1 VKGRLGTVVKLL
13 LVVGL
18 MALVFSSVHWD
29 DRLVTRNP
37 ADNRTVHE
45 EHGKILGPWD
55 RETVEFLSADT
66 GQPRQVVVGAQGD
79 GKSLEA
85 VPGLVTYWRNLD
97 VLLFVLGAL
106 CYLATVV
113 IAGTRWWWLLR
124 VNGMPVSLGQ
134 ALRFTWIGIFFNSVV
149 PGQTG
154 GDLIKAL
161 YLMKH
166 CPGQRVPALVSV
178 IVDRVLG
185 LASLAILGAV
195 TVLFAL
201 DRYGE
206 FALAIWGVMFG
217 VALLG
222 AIAFSRRL
230 RQLVKL
236 KFLLEKLPH
245 RAASLLKLVD
255 QAVFFYRG
263 HRQVIVWS
271 LLAGIV
277 NHVASVSSVWLI
289 GAALKVGLPAYDYF
303 VLVPV
308 ISIVSAIP
316 LGPNGWGVGEWM
328 YQRLFAKYG
337 MVYLAGVA
345 NAAQVMGT
353 RGVALSLLYRLHLTL
368 WSLVGGVFV
377 LLEKDRV
384 TRADVQHEVELEER
398 EGDQDQKDDDK
409 GGKGTARTGG
419 DGGAKDAPAE
429 PADDD
434 VDQPMRRS

>member
-1 VKGRLGTVVKLL
+1 MKGRLGTVLKLL

-18 MALVFSSVHWD
+18 MALVFSSVPWD
-29 DRLVTRNP
+29 DRLVHRN
-37 ADNRTVHE
+37 AAGTATERE
-45 EHGKILGPWD
+45 EHGKIIGAWD
-55 RETVEFLSADT
+55 RESVEFQVGNAA
-66 GQPRQVVVGAQGD
+66 QPQQVKVGRQDD
-79 GKSLEA
+79 GTSVEA

-97 VLLFVLGAL
+97 GLLFLLGAL

-134 ALRFTWIGIFFNSVV
+134 ALRLTWIGIFFNVIV

-195 TVLFAL
+195 AVLFAL
-201 DRYGE
+201 DRYGQ
-206 FALAIWGVMFG
+206 FALVIWSVMLG

-222 AIAFSRRL
+222 TIAFSRRL
-230 RQLVKL
+230 RQLVRL

-255 QAVFFYRG
+255 QAVFFYRD
-263 HRQVIVWS
+263 HSKVIVWS
-271 LLAGIV
+271 LLAGMV

-289 GAALKVGLPAYDYF
+289 GDALKVGLPAYDYF

-308 ISIVSAIP
+308 ISIVSAVP
-316 LGPNGWGVGEWM
+316 LGPNGWGLGEWM
-328 YQRLFAKYG
+328 YQSLFAKYG
-337 MVYLAGVA
+337 AVHLAGVA

-353 RGVALSLLYRLHLTL
+353 RGVALSVLYRLHLTL
-368 WSLVGGVFV
+368 WSLLGGVFV

-384 TRADVQHEVELEER
+384 TRADVQHEVELEEK
-398 EGDQDQKDDDK
+398 E
-409 GGKGTARTGG
+409 GG
-419 DGGAKDAPAE
+419 DGDEPPTPAGGGE
-429 PADDD
+429 ARA
-434 VDQPMRRS
+434 VT

>member
-1 VKGRLGTVVKLL
+1 MKGRLGTILKLL
-13 LVVGL
+13 LVAVL
-18 MALVFSSVHWD
+18 MAWVFNRVDWQ
-29 DRLVTRNP
+29 DRLVHRDASGKPQT
-37 ADNRTVHE
+37 E
-45 EHGKILGPWD
+45 ETGRILGAWD
-55 RETVEFLSADT
+55 QETIQFRPKGSAETVTVLTGPQADGT
-66 GQPRQVVVGAQGD
+66 
-79 GKSLEA
+79 SLEA
-85 VPGLVTYWRNLD
+85 APGMITCWRNID
-97 VLLFVLGAL
+97 PVLFALGAL

-206 FALAIWGVMFG
+206 FALAIWSVMLG

-230 RQLVKL
+230 RHLVRL
-236 KFLLEKLPH
+236 KHLLEKLPH

-316 LGPNGWGVGEWM
+316 LGPNGWGLGEWM
-328 YQRLFAKYG
+328 YQSLFARYG
-337 MVYLAGVA
+337 AVHLVGVA

-353 RGVALSLLYRLHLTL
+353 RGVALSLLYRVHLTL

-384 TRADVQHEVELEER
+384 TRADVKHEVELEER
-398 EGDQDQKDDDK
+398 EGDEDREDDGK
-409 GGKGTARTGG
+409 GGKGPGPTGG
-419 DGGAKDAPAE
+419 GSGAGNAPAE
-429 PADDD
+429 EADDD
-434 VDQPMRRS
+434 VDQPMRRG